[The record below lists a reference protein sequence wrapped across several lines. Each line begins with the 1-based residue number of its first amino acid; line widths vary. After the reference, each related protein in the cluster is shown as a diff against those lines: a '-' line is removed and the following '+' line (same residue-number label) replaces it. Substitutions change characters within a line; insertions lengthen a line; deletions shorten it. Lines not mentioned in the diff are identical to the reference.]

1 MICEITP
8 LAVPATNN
16 ALDSLWLMPAVVNK
30 QINVYI
36 LAAQRCFRDWVRE
49 RGGFGSSEVADA
61 KQLIEEAI
69 QIGGSANF

>member
-1 MICEITP
+1 
-8 LAVPATNN
+8 
-16 ALDSLWLMPAVVNK
+16 MPAVVNK